1 MSAPG
6 QTLKPPRF
14 AVSAG
19 LMVQPKRILG
29 GLGERPDT
37 PSGLMVQP
45 IRILGR
51 SVGGSEAMTE
61 AALERG

>member
-6 QTLKPPRF
+6 QTLKPPDM
-14 AVSAG
+14 SAG

-37 PSGLMVQP
+37 PSGLMGQP